1 MRGKAFFLPNY
12 KEDELEL
19 LFCDI
24 LPDHGDKNIFS
35 WSTERSH
42 LYCFADLFG
51 CHFCRLLQICN
62 VSIYRQTQSPNQ
74 LLKHNSPTTHYQ
86 KSDRKPVKSL
96 YKTQTCSTSLSL
108 QHWGWQLAWFILLV
122 LFFITQIAVEGS
134 SLNYR
139 KPQSSYLEN
148 TKPVFDIKEQL

>member
-1 MRGKAFFLPNY
+1 MFYFSDAAGSKISVKVFPTATGYLPYYHMRGKAFFLPNY

-74 LLKHNSPTTHYQ
+74 LLKHNFPTTHYQ

-96 YKTQTCSTSLSL
+96 YKTQTCSTFLSL
-108 QHWGWQLAWFILLV
+108 QH
-122 LFFITQIAVEGS
+122 
-134 SLNYR
+134 
-139 KPQSSYLEN
+139 
-148 TKPVFDIKEQL
+148 